1 MPPTESRPE
10 PTRVLVVDDEEGIR
24 RALERFLTRVGYGVI
39 MAEDARL
46 ALQQIAAQHPQA
58 MVCDVR
64 MPQMSGVDLVPQALA
79 ADSDL
84 AIIMLTA
91 IDVPRTAIDCLK
103 LGAYDYLIKPV
114 DLEELELALQSAL
127 RRRQLEID
135 RRGLEQWLAREV
147 AVRTHDLEGRVAAIE
162 SIVLDLLAGTA
173 DGPAVD
179 AALTQLARELGVSRD
194 DVVAEVKRRR
204 A

>member
-1 MPPTESRPE
+1 MSPP
-10 PTRVLVVDDEEGIR
+10 
-24 RALERFLTRVGYGVI
+24 LTRPTDDGQVAKPFAATVNVTAVATGRS
-39 MAEDARL
+39 DNSNP
-46 ALQQIAAQHPQA
+46 IAQRPPA
-58 MVCDVR
+58 
-64 MPQMSGVDLVPQALA
+64 
-79 ADSDL
+79 
-84 AIIMLTA
+84 
-91 IDVPRTAIDCLK
+91 
-103 LGAYDYLIKPV
+103 
-114 DLEELELALQSAL
+114 
-127 RRRQLEID
+127 D